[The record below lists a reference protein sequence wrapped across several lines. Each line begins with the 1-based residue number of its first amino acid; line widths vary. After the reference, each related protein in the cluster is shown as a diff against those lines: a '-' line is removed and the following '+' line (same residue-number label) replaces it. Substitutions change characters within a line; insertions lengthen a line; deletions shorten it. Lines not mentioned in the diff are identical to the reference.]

1 MAVMEPAKDLVV
13 VVPADHEASGT
24 FGVRGTMV
32 LAALLFAQPAWLA
45 PVALLAFLAAVLL
58 FWQYRRLGRESAG
71 WVLVGVA
78 KWLALVLL
86 AMCLAEPLWSS
97 QRARPG
103 ANLFLLVADNSQSLT
118 LTDADETTPRGVA
131 LKKLLTNTSA
141 AWHVRLEQDFEVRR
155 YQFDG
160 AVQFVTDFQRLD
172 FRGDRSEL
180 GGVLRSL
187 RQRLKD
193 RPVAGML
200 LFTDGNATD
209 DIRPEDWAGLPPV
222 YPVPIGRGDRQRDLA
237 VSNVAVTT
245 TAFEDA
251 PVTLQVELSHL
262 GLAGQTVVLRVADE
276 AGKTLKDERLTLE
289 DAEVAAVTRFQLR
302 PTAPG
307 VTFYRVHAALEENAA
322 AAAVPE
328 ATLEN
333 NTRLVVVDRGAGPYR
348 LLYVSGRPNW
358 EFKFFRRALQTDDQL
373 SLTGLLRIAKKEA
386 KFDFRGREG
395 ETANPLFRGFD
406 RVDEDTERH
415 DQPVLVRIDP
425 HTPDELRDGF
435 PKTAEQLYRYHA
447 VILDDLEAE
456 FFTAEQLSL
465 LERFVSERGGGLLV
479 LGGQESFRQGNYHK
493 PPLSRLLPVYLD
505 AVQTAPPAAGYRLA
519 LTREGWLQPW
529 ARLRSTEAEELLR
542 LRQVPGLLAHNTVS
556 GVKPGASVI
565 AEVVDPQGRKQPAL
579 VYHRFGQGRCAA
591 LLVGD
596 LWRWQLGQTDEL
608 REKDDL
614 GKAWRQLLRW
624 LIVDVPSRVE
634 LHADVQHGASSPV
647 VKLTARVR
655 DAEFH
660 PQDNAGVALKVL
672 PPEAPALV
680 LPAEASLDEPG
691 VYTAVVANR
700 PAGAWRATVD
710 VTDAEGNP
718 LGQAATGWSADPAAH
733 EFRRVAPD
741 RELLARL
748 AKDTGGKMVELADLE
763 AFTATLSSRSA
774 PIEETATTP
783 LWHHPLIWLAILAG
797 LCSEWAYR
805 RSRGLP

>member
-1 MAVMEPAKDLVV
+1 MTLSALIFAQAGWLTAVV
-13 VVPADHEASGT
+13 VLA
-24 FGVRGTMV
+24 V
-32 LAALLFAQPAWLA
+32 LAAVVLFVQYRWLA
-45 PVALLAFLAAVLL
+45 
-58 FWQYRRLGRESAG
+58 RESRG
-71 WVLVGVA
+71 WVVVGVS

-86 AMCLAEPLWSS
+86 GLCLAEPLWSS

-118 LTDADETTPRGVA
+118 LTDAGETRTRGERLREV
-131 LKKLLTNTSA
+131 LTETSA

-160 AVQFVTDFQRLD
+160 AVQFVTDFRRLD

-180 GGVLRSL
+180 GSVLRSL

-193 RPVAGML
+193 RPVAGLL

-209 DIRPEDWAGLPPV
+209 EIRPSDWAGLPPV
-222 YPVPIGRGDRQRDLA
+222 YPVPIGRGDRLQDLA
-237 VSNVAVTT
+237 ITNVAVST

-251 PVTLQVELSHL
+251 PVTLQVELSQL
-262 GLAGQTVVLRVADE
+262 GLTGSPVVVQVVDE
-276 AGKTLKDERLTLE
+276 SGKTLKEERWTLGAE
-289 DAEVAAVTRFQLR
+289 DVPGVVRFQLR
-302 PTAPG
+302 PSSAG
-307 VTFYRVHAALEENAA
+307 VTFYRVQADLVTDAEQ
-322 AAAVPE
+322 PTIIE
-328 ATLEN
+328 ATQAN
-333 NTRLVVVDRGAGPYR
+333 NARLVAVDRGAGPYR

-358 EFKFFRRALQTDDQL
+358 EFKFFRRAIQGDDQL
-373 SLTGLLRIAKKEA
+373 KLTGLVRIAKKEA

-415 DQPVLVRIDP
+415 DQPVIVRLDP
-425 HTPDELRDGF
+425 QTPDELRDGF
-435 PKTAEQLYRYHA
+435 PKTAESLYRFHA
-447 VILDDLEAE
+447 VIVDDLEAE
-456 FFTAEQLSL
+456 FFTPEQMSL

-493 PPLSRLLPVYLD
+493 PPWSRLLPVYLE
-505 AVQTAPPAAGYRLA
+505 AAQKEPPAAGYRLA

-542 LRQVPGLLAHNTVS
+542 LRQAPGLMTHNTVS
-556 GVKPGASVI
+556 GIKPGASVI
-565 AEVVDPQGRKQPAL
+565 AEVIDPQGQKQPAL

-596 LWRWQLGQTDEL
+596 LWRWQLNQDDAQ

-634 LHADVQHGASSPV
+634 LQAAVEQGTSAPL

-660 PQDNAGVALKVL
+660 PQDNAAVVL
-672 PPEAPALV
+672 QVQPPEGSPLI
-680 LPAEASLDEPG
+680 LPMEASLEEAG
-691 VYTAVVANR
+691 LHTAVCANR
-700 PAGAWRATVD
+700 PAGAWRATID
-710 VTDAEGNP
+710 VTDAEGKP
-718 LGQAATGWSADPAAH
+718 VGRAATGWAADPAAH
-733 EFRRVAPD
+733 EFRRAAPQRD
-741 RELLARL
+741 LLAQIAR
-748 AKDTGGKMVELADLE
+748 DTGGQLVELDNLE
-763 AFTATLSSRSA
+763 AVTSTLAARMA
-774 PIEETATTP
+774 PLQETTTTP
-783 LWHHPLIWLAILAG
+783 LWHHPWVWCLIVLG
-797 LCSEWAYR
+797 LGSEWAYR